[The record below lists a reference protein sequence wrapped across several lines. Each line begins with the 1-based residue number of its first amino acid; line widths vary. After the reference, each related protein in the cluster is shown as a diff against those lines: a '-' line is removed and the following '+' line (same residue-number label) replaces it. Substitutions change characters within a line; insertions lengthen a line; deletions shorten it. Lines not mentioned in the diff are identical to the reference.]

1 MRYYW
6 VAYSKMNF
14 LNISSLFKKIVL
26 KGIKRNSSSLETS
39 DFIPRLKKMLG
50 DFSNYR
56 NCNTLN
62 TKEII
67 SLAEEYL
74 NDTYNILGSGSIKLI
89 DKWNVDFKTNF
100 HWAKKRHYLRY
111 KIIDYDIHSDIKFP
125 WEMSRCHH
133 MLILGQ
139 AYLLT
144 KDEKYAEK
152 IKNDI
157 FSWIADNPF
166 MYSVNWTCSME
177 VAIRAVNWI
186 YAINMIS
193 SSFSIDDQ
201 FITIIKES
209 FCQHKYYIE
218 HNLEKG
224 YPYSGNHYIANLCG
238 LIVLSLLFKKKNTY
252 NKNIYTEYFNEIRSQ
267 TLLSGFHFEKSTS
280 YHRLVLE
287 MLLYTNII
295 IHRCGVYIPPDISQ
309 RLKVMVRFLDNIIE
323 KDGSIPLI
331 GDNDNG
337 RFLPFM
343 VSGLNDVRYLISVAK
358 ETYNFKDLN
367 NCSPTFVPEI
377 FFLTGKTECDTTIN
391 NNKVHKKIDFY
402 EDASFCIMSDKCLKA
417 IIHNNPMSR
426 YVHGDENNLYSSH
439 THSDMLSFTLSYKNF
454 KLILDPGTFCYTS
467 SPELRNKFRSTK
479 MHNTICVNDLDQ
491 QASDIN
497 NLFSLTQHSFPTQ
510 TVIQENK
517 FIGEYEHVTK
527 GEMLYSHRRCVY
539 MSGMVFTIEDH
550 VFNPIIGDIVA
561 YYHLSPDAII
571 SIFGNV
577 VNVKQNGLSW
587 QLSFFSSY
595 DCKLVA
601 DDCEISSSY
610 GLRIQAPVI
619 KLSFTGNPEIIIFKT
634 EIKVMA

>member
-1 MRYYW
+1 
-6 VAYSKMNF
+6 MNF
-14 LNISSLFKKIVL
+14 LNIFLLFKKLVL
-26 KGIKRNSSSLETS
+26 RGIKRNSSLLETN

-56 NCNTLN
+56 NCNALN

-67 SLAEEYL
+67 SLAEKYL
-74 NDTYNILGSGSIKLI
+74 NDTYDILGSGSIKVN
-89 DKWNVDFKTNF
+89 DKWNVDFKTNY

-111 KIIDYDIHSDIKFP
+111 KIIDYDTQSDIKFP

-133 MLILGQ
+133 LLILGQ
-139 AYLLT
+139 AFLLT

-157 FSWIADNPF
+157 TSWIADNPF

-193 SSFSIDDQ
+193 YSCSIDYQ
-201 FITIIKES
+201 FITIVKES
-209 FCQHKYYIE
+209 FFQHKYFIE

-238 LIVLSLLFKKKNTY
+238 LIVLSLLFGKKNTNDNY
-252 NKNIYTEYFNEIRSQ
+252 IYTEYFNEIRSQ
-267 TLLSGFHFEKSTS
+267 ILVSGFHFEKCTS

-295 IHRCGVYIPPDISQ
+295 INRCGVHIPPDIHQ
-309 RLKVMVRFLDNIIE
+309 KLKAMVRFLDNIIE
-323 KDGSIPLI
+323 EDGSIQLI
-331 GDNDNG
+331 GDNDDG

-343 VSGLNDVRYLISVAK
+343 ISGLKDLRYLISVAK

-367 NCSPTFVPEI
+367 NCSPTFVPEL
-377 FFLTGKTECDTTIN
+377 FFLIGKTECETNIYTT
-391 NNKVHKKIDFY
+391 KTEKKINFY

-426 YVHGDENNLYSSH
+426 YVHGNENNLYSSH
-439 THSDMLSFTLSYKNF
+439 THSDILSFTLSCKKY

-467 SPELRNKFRSTK
+467 SPALRNKFRSTK
-479 MHNTICVNDLDQ
+479 MHNTVCVNDLNQ
-491 QASDIN
+491 QASNIN

-510 TVIQENK
+510 TVILDDK
-517 FIGEYEHVTK
+517 FIGEYEHVTN

-539 MSGMVFTIEDH
+539 MSGMAFTIEDY
-550 VFNPIIGDIVA
+550 VFNPIKGDIVA
-561 YYHLSPDAII
+561 YYHLSNDAII
-571 SIFGNV
+571 SISGSL

-595 DCKLVA
+595 DYLLVA
-601 DDCEISSSY
+601 DDCEISPSY
-610 GLRIQAPVI
+610 GLRVQAPVI
-619 KLSFTGNPEIIIFKT
+619 KLSFTGNPKTIIFKT
-634 EIKVMA
+634 EIKILM